1 MNGVKLIAVFA
12 ENKPGLLARVAKVLR
27 DAGANILWIT
37 IATSERFGVIK
48 ILVDQTER
56 AFTGLKADGLAVSLL
71 DVLAV
76 EMADR
81 PGALHAVVDCL
92 ARHRINV
99 ENASGYVVRRR
110 AVLLIEVK
118 VKDLP
123 GAQEALRQQKLRIL
137 SGEELRK
144 R

>member
-1 MNGVKLIAVFA
+1 M
-12 ENKPGLLARVAKVLR
+12 
-27 DAGANILWIT
+27 
-37 IATSERFGVIK
+37 
-48 ILVDQTER
+48 DQTER